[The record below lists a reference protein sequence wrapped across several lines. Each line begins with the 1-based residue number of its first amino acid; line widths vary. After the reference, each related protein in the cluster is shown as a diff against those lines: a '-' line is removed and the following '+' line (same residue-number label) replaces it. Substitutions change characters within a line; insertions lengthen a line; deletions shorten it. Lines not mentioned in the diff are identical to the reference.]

1 MDQHAIIIADQDGVI
16 RLWSDG
22 AERLIGHAASH
33 ALGQKLDLIV
43 PQEFRAQHWT
53 GFGNVM
59 DGGPFGDG
67 GMALSAGQRQL
78 VGLARALYGDP
89 FLVVLDEPN
98 SNLDADGDAA
108 LGSAIRN
115 VRQRGGIAIIIA
127 HRPSALQYLDQV
139 MVMADGTIKAF
150 GPKEEVLAQMTRQSP
165 PRPDSPAPPN
175 GPRGPIVVP
184 LHERR

>member
-67 GMALSAGQRQL
+67 GQFFDLPVQCRDGETKTLRGQLHVLRNEANDAIGAMAIFA
-78 VGLARALYGDP
+78 
-89 FLVVLDEPN
+89 
-98 SNLDADGDAA
+98 
-108 LGSAIRN
+108 
-115 VRQRGGIAIIIA
+115 
-127 HRPSALQYLDQV
+127 
-139 MVMADGTIKAF
+139 
-150 GPKEEVLAQMTRQSP
+150 
-165 PRPDSPAPPN
+165 APP
-175 GPRGPIVVP
+175 
-184 LHERR
+184 